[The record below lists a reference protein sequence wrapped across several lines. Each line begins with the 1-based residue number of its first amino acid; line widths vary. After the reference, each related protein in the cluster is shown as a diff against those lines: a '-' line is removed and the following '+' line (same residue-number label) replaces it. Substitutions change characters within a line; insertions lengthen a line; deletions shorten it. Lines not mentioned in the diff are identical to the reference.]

1 MTTINED
8 LSNVNPLDDIES
20 QSHEDIL
27 NNIPE
32 NNENRAS
39 QLRQARA
46 YVNATTKHQAKKK
59 GKKQH
64 SGDFPPESLYAQT
77 IADDENYAVAE
88 RDENVTLYKW
98 QGNFWKKLSRHEG
111 VKAAY
116 NWLKVY
122 AADSA
127 GAKLAAEAFRT
138 ALLDAKPLPLV
149 NTETVIPLKNCWIA
163 VANDGTLSVTQP
175 MRHVG
180 ITYQINAELDASQE
194 IYQPKPLPQ
203 DSLFAKFLNTS
214 LPERETQELVQEYCG
229 ATLLN
234 DTRFQIAIVFL
245 GKGKNGKSVLVNI
258 MAALHNKVAAIRL
271 DRMENFGLVGLVDA
285 SLAISAETP
294 KRNID
299 EQVLKACITSDYVTV
314 EGKGSNQFTYR
325 PTAKFIINA
334 NSFPKLTDETDG
346 IWRRLMIVEWKKQF
360 QPDQQIKNLD
370 ALIVEKEL
378 ALVVDWCLE
387 GLQRLLKRGKF
398 EMPGAVMAAT
408 KREQEISNTVEQ
420 FKDAYFL
427 ELDEEYKLLK
437 EDCYQTY
444 LDYCDV
450 QNYSPMGNVEFWKRV
465 RMIFPTVDEKK
476 VTVQSEGGIGH
487 TTRKK
492 FMNLKFAGDMY
503 VAGKLFS
510 GKEVDEE

>member
-138 ALLDAKPLPLV
+138 ALLDAKPLPLL
-149 NTETVIPLKNCWIA
+149 TQRPL
-163 VANDGTLSVTQP
+163 
-175 MRHVG
+175 
-180 ITYQINAELDASQE
+180 
-194 IYQPKPLPQ
+194 
-203 DSLFAKFLNTS
+203 
-214 LPERETQELVQEYCG
+214 
-229 ATLLN
+229 
-234 DTRFQIAIVFL
+234 
-245 GKGKNGKSVLVNI
+245 
-258 MAALHNKVAAIRL
+258 
-271 DRMENFGLVGLVDA
+271 
-285 SLAISAETP
+285 
-294 KRNID
+294 
-299 EQVLKACITSDYVTV
+299 
-314 EGKGSNQFTYR
+314 
-325 PTAKFIINA
+325 
-334 NSFPKLTDETDG
+334 
-346 IWRRLMIVEWKKQF
+346 
-360 QPDQQIKNLD
+360 
-370 ALIVEKEL
+370 
-378 ALVVDWCLE
+378 
-387 GLQRLLKRGKF
+387 
-398 EMPGAVMAAT
+398 
-408 KREQEISNTVEQ
+408 
-420 FKDAYFL
+420 
-427 ELDEEYKLLK
+427 
-437 EDCYQTY
+437 
-444 LDYCDV
+444 
-450 QNYSPMGNVEFWKRV
+450 SP
-465 RMIFPTVDEKK
+465 
-476 VTVQSEGGIGH
+476 
-487 TTRKK
+487 
-492 FMNLKFAGDMY
+492 
-503 VAGKLFS
+503 
-510 GKEVDEE
+510 